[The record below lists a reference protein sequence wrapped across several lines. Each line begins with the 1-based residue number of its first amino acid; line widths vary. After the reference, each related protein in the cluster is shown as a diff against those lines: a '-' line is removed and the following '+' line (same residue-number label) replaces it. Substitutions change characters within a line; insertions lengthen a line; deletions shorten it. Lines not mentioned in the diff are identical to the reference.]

1 VQLREVELPSVIAP
15 TLIKV
20 QFFGVDPSFWE
31 RFLHYLIDTP
41 NQYLSP
47 RKPYIYLHNN
57 KRQELGTIDNKNIK
71 IKLVSYDINKISM
84 FIEQLKNGHITIE
97 RKRSRITIN
106 LGEQFSTASATKIDT
121 SYSTNEERS
130 GR

>member
-1 VQLREVELPSVIAP
+1 LREVELPSVIAP

-20 QFFGVDPSFWE
+20 QFFGVNLSFWE

-47 RKPYIYLHNN
+47 RKPYIYLYNN
-57 KRQELGTIDNKNIK
+57 KGQELGTTDNKNIK

-84 FIEQLKNGHITIE
+84 FIKQLNYYYRTKKIE
-97 RKRSRITIN
+97 
-106 LGEQFSTASATKIDT
+106 D
-121 SYSTNEERS
+121 YY
-130 GR
+130 